1 MGVGRIFTRGVP
13 VDFSKRFS
21 RDWPKVVKFGF
32 HRSKLRKQPVLMT
45 FQIPAP
51 IPTPKLVCRKKFVPH
66 HYWCN
71 FNRFNTILNN
81 EILLNLIG
89 KMKYLT
95 DQFQVFLFL
104 HWQYQTAIF
113 ISALATQLASLQQTI
128 R

>member
-1 MGVGRIFTRGVP
+1 LAKSREIW
-13 VDFSKRFS
+13 FSPLETKKAACFDNFS
-21 RDWPKVVKFGF
+21 N
-32 HRSKLRKQPVLMT
+32 T
-45 FQIPAP
+45 CP